1 MSSGNAHNYT
11 NEDAAS
17 YDRQAREYGWHGHE
31 VLFDMMYE
39 FIESGETLLDVG
51 IGTGLG
57 SYLFHQAGLQV
68 SGFDRSK
75 EMLEM
80 CKSKSFAARL
90 DQHDLRHVPFPYQ
103 SNLFNHVIS
112 LGVLNFYRDLAPV
125 IQEVARIIKPRGI
138 FAFTVEEQKTGQ
150 PAKYVYRAAGD
161 ALQPGAE
168 TGVNM
173 YRHSDAHIR
182 GLLAGSGFTVLKDLE
197 FLADQQSTG
206 GMNIYFK
213 AYVAREAECT

>member
-1 MSSGNAHNYT
+1 MSSCNADNYT
-11 NEDAAS
+11 NEDAVP
-17 YDRQAREYGWHGHE
+17 YDRQAREHGWHGHE
-31 VLFDMMYE
+31 VLFGLMYE
-39 FIESGETLLDVG
+39 FIKSGETLLDVG

-80 CKSKSFAARL
+80 CKSKGFAARL
-90 DQHDLRHVPFPYQ
+90 DQHDLQHVPFPYQ
-103 SNLFNHVIS
+103 SISFNHVIS
-112 LGVLNFYRDLAPV
+112 LAVLNFFRDLAPLV
-125 IQEVARIIKPRGI
+125 EEAARIIRPGGI
-138 FAFTVEEQKTGQ
+138 FALTVEEQKTGQ

-182 GLLAGSGFTVLKDLE
+182 GLLASSGFSVLKDLE
-197 FLADQQSTG
+197 FLADQHSTG

-213 AYVAREAECT
+213 VYVAQKAERA